1 MASTSKSPRVAPL
14 RARQSLVKERFP
26 VYFNAFKPQAYS
38 ENIARGASYTKYVG
52 RSI

>member
-38 ENIARGASYTKYVG
+38 ENIPGRGASYTKYVG
-52 RSI
+52 